1 MTKPTLYPAHELLK
15 RDDWHL
21 IIAPSDLRKEFSDVL
36 AELAILQKDK
46 ESFKT
51 MLKETEQHRSDI
63 EKFLEDEDLSID
75 EFKGIWEENAKL
87 RAELALKNPAVGE
100 KECREAFEKWALK
113 SISGI
118 NLVRS
123 CKADAYY
130 ISDKADWLF
139 RCWQAARASTKENY
153 GNE

>member
-1 MTKPTLYPAHELLK
+1 MTDTKYPAHELLK

-87 RAELALKNPAVGE
+87 RAELALKNPAVGDGEALEKMVEPKRNAVIVQIHEDKIAPHVYIECKDAE
-100 KECREAFEKWALK
+100 KEGLLMGMAQRILRM
-113 SISGI
+113 
-118 NLVRS
+118 L
-123 CKADAYY
+123 
-130 ISDKADWLF
+130 
-139 RCWQAARASTKENY
+139 
-153 GNE
+153 